1 MALTDTTENQL
12 LERIVRIEESLAHHI
27 ELTRQGFSEM
37 NRRFELL
44 LDQTNK
50 RFEQVDKRLEQIEK
64 RFEQIDK
71 RFEAMQ
77 IQIDRRFEQV
87 NRRFEQVDRRFD
99 ALTRRMDRFMVWSFS
114 TTLAVGGIAIG
125 VLKVRLLTT
134 RRHVESSRFSVLRSR
149 RADR

>member
-1 MALTDTTENQL
+1 MALPDTSENQI

-50 RFEQVDKRLEQIEK
+50 RFEQVEK

-87 NRRFEQVDRRFD
+87 DRRFEQIDKRFDQVDRRFD

-114 TTLAVGGIAIG
+114 ATLAVGSIVIG
-125 VLKVRLLTT
+125 VLKVWL
-134 RRHVESSRFSVLRSR
+134 
-149 RADR
+149 

>member
-1 MALTDTTENQL
+1 MALPDTSENQI

-50 RFEQVDKRLEQIEK
+50 RFEQVEKRFEQIDK

-87 NRRFEQVDRRFD
+87 DRRFEQIDKRFDQVDRRFD
-99 ALTRRMDRFMVWSFS
+99 ALTRRMDRFMVWSVS
-114 TTLAVGGIAIG
+114 TTLAVGSIVIG
-125 VLKVRLLTT
+125 VLKVWL
-134 RRHVESSRFSVLRSR
+134 
-149 RADR
+149 

>member
-1 MALTDTTENQL
+1 MALPDTSENQI

-50 RFEQVDKRLEQIEK
+50 RFEQVEKRFEQIDK

-87 NRRFEQVDRRFD
+87 DRRFEQIDKRFDQVDRRFD
-99 ALTRRMDRFMVWSFS
+99 ALTRRMDHFMVWSFS
-114 TTLAVGGIAIG
+114 TTLAVGSIVIG
-125 VLKVRLLTT
+125 VLKVWL
-134 RRHVESSRFSVLRSR
+134 
-149 RADR
+149 

>member
-1 MALTDTTENQL
+1 MALTYTTENQL

-50 RFEQVDKRLEQIEK
+50 RFEQVDKR
-64 RFEQIDK
+64 FEQIDK

-87 NRRFEQVDRRFD
+87 EKRFDQVDRRFD

-114 TTLAVGGIAIG
+114 TTLAVGGIVIG
-125 VLKVRLLTT
+125 VLKVWL
-134 RRHVESSRFSVLRSR
+134 
-149 RADR
+149 

>member
-1 MALTDTTENQL
+1 MALPDTSENQI

-50 RFEQVDKRLEQIEK
+50 RFEQVEK

-71 RFEAMQ
+71 RF
-77 IQIDRRFEQV
+77 D
-87 NRRFEQVDRRFD
+87 QVDRRFD

-114 TTLAVGGIAIG
+114 TTLAVGSIVIG
-125 VLKVRLLTT
+125 VLKVWL
-134 RRHVESSRFSVLRSR
+134 
-149 RADR
+149 

>member
-1 MALTDTTENQL
+1 MALPDTSGNRI

-27 ELTRQGFSEM
+27 ELTRQGFLEM

-50 RFEQVDKRLEQIEK
+50 RFEQVEK

-77 IQIDRRFEQV
+77 IQIDRRFERV
-87 NRRFEQVDRRFD
+87 DRRFEQIDKRFDQVDGRFD

-114 TTLAVGGIAIG
+114 TTLAVGSIVIG
-125 VLKVRLLTT
+125 VLKVWL
-134 RRHVESSRFSVLRSR
+134 
-149 RADR
+149 

>member
-1 MALTDTTENQL
+1 MALADTTENQL

-44 LDQTNK
+44 LDQTNR
-50 RFEQVDKRLEQIEK
+50 RFEQVDKRFEQVEK

-77 IQIDRRFEQV
+77 IQIGRRFEQVDRRFEQIDK
-87 NRRFEQVDRRFD
+87 RFDQVDRRFD

-114 TTLAVGGIAIG
+114 TTLAVGGIVIG
-125 VLKVRLLTT
+125 VLKVWL
-134 RRHVESSRFSVLRSR
+134 
-149 RADR
+149 

>member
-1 MALTDTTENQL
+1 MALADTTESQL

-44 LDQTNK
+44 LDQTNR
-50 RFEQVDKRLEQIEK
+50 RFEQVDKRFEQIEK
-64 RFEQIDK
+64 RFEQIEKRFEQTDK

-77 IQIDRRFEQV
+77 IQI
-87 NRRFEQVDRRFD
+87 DRRFD

-114 TTLAVGGIAIG
+114 TTLAVGAIVIG
-125 VLKVRLLTT
+125 VLKVWL
-134 RRHVESSRFSVLRSR
+134 
-149 RADR
+149 

>member
-12 LERIVRIEESLAHHI
+12 LERLVRIEESLAHHI

-50 RFEQVDKRLEQIEK
+50 RFEQVEK

-87 NRRFEQVDRRFD
+87 DRRFEQIDKRFDQVDRRFD

-114 TTLAVGGIAIG
+114 TTLAVGSIVIG
-125 VLKVRLLTT
+125 VLKVWL
-134 RRHVESSRFSVLRSR
+134 
-149 RADR
+149 

>member
-1 MALTDTTENQL
+1 MALPDTSENQI

-50 RFEQVDKRLEQIEK
+50 RFEQVEK

-71 RFEAMQ
+71 RL
-77 IQIDRRFEQV
+77 DKSTSDLRRCRFRSTDDL
-87 NRRFEQVDRRFD
+87 NRSIGD
-99 ALTRRMDRFMVWSFS
+99 LTP
-114 TTLAVGGIAIG
+114 
-125 VLKVRLLTT
+125 
-134 RRHVESSRFSVLRSR
+134 
-149 RADR
+149 

>member
-1 MALTDTTENQL
+1 MALPDTSENQI

-50 RFEQVDKRLEQIEK
+50 RFEQVEK

-71 RFEAMQ
+71 RLDKSTSAWT
-77 IQIDRRFEQV
+77 
-87 NRRFEQVDRRFD
+87 NRQ
-99 ALTRRMDRFMVWSFS
+99 
-114 TTLAVGGIAIG
+114 AI
-125 VLKVRLLTT
+125 
-134 RRHVESSRFSVLRSR
+134 
-149 RADR
+149 

>member
-1 MALTDTTENQL
+1 MALPDTSENQI

-50 RFEQVDKRLEQIEK
+50 RFEQVEKRFEQIDK

-87 NRRFEQVDRRFD
+87 DGRFEQIDKRFDQVDRRFD

-114 TTLAVGGIAIG
+114 TTLAVGSIVIG
-125 VLKVRLLTT
+125 VLKVWL
-134 RRHVESSRFSVLRSR
+134 
-149 RADR
+149 

>member
-1 MALTDTTENQL
+1 MALPDTSKNQI

-50 RFEQVDKRLEQIEK
+50 RFEQVEKRFEQIDK

-87 NRRFEQVDRRFD
+87 DRRFEQIDKRFDQVDRRFD

-114 TTLAVGGIAIG
+114 TTLAVGSIVIG
-125 VLKVRLLTT
+125 VLKVWL
-134 RRHVESSRFSVLRSR
+134 
-149 RADR
+149 

>member
-1 MALTDTTENQL
+1 MALPDTSENQI

-50 RFEQVDKRLEQIEK
+50 RFEQVEK

-87 NRRFEQVDRRFD
+87 DGRFEQIDKRFDQVDRRFD

-114 TTLAVGGIAIG
+114 TTLAVGSIVIG
-125 VLKVRLLTT
+125 VLKVWL
-134 RRHVESSRFSVLRSR
+134 
-149 RADR
+149 

>member
-1 MALTDTTENQL
+1 MALPDTSENQI

-50 RFEQVDKRLEQIEK
+50 RFEQVEKRFEQIDKRFEQIDK

-87 NRRFEQVDRRFD
+87 DRRFEQIDERFDQVDRRFD

-114 TTLAVGGIAIG
+114 TTLAVGSIVIG
-125 VLKVRLLTT
+125 VLKVWL
-134 RRHVESSRFSVLRSR
+134 
-149 RADR
+149 

>member
-1 MALTDTTENQL
+1 MALPDTSENQI

-50 RFEQVDKRLEQIEK
+50 RFEQVEKRFEQIDE

-87 NRRFEQVDRRFD
+87 DRRFEQIDKRFDQVDRRFD

-114 TTLAVGGIAIG
+114 PTLAVGSIVIG
-125 VLKVRLLTT
+125 VLKVWL
-134 RRHVESSRFSVLRSR
+134 
-149 RADR
+149 

>member
-50 RFEQVDKRLEQIEK
+50 RFEQVDKR
-64 RFEQIDK
+64 FEQIDK

-77 IQIDRRFEQV
+77 IQIDRRFERVDKRFEQV
-87 NRRFEQVDRRFD
+87 DKRFEQIDRRFEQVEKRFDQVDRRFD

-114 TTLAVGGIAIG
+114 TTLAVGGIVIG
-125 VLKVRLLTT
+125 VLKVWL
-134 RRHVESSRFSVLRSR
+134 
-149 RADR
+149 

>member
-27 ELTRQGFSEM
+27 ELTRQGFAEM

-50 RFEQVDKRLEQIEK
+50 RFEQVDK

-99 ALTRRMDRFMVWSFS
+99 AITRRMDRFMVWSFS
-114 TTLAVGGIAIG
+114 TTLAVGGIVIG
-125 VLKVRLLTT
+125 VLKVRL
-134 RRHVESSRFSVLRSR
+134 
-149 RADR
+149 

>member
-50 RFEQVDKRLEQIEK
+50 RFEQVDKRFEQIE
-64 RFEQIDK
+64 
-71 RFEAMQ
+71 
-77 IQIDRRFEQV
+77 RRFEQV
-87 NRRFEQVDRRFD
+87 EKRFDQVDRRFD

-114 TTLAVGGIAIG
+114 TTLAVGGIVIG
-125 VLKVRLLTT
+125 VLKVWL
-134 RRHVESSRFSVLRSR
+134 
-149 RADR
+149 

>member
-1 MALTDTTENQL
+1 MALPDTSENQI

-50 RFEQVDKRLEQIEK
+50 RFEQVEK

-71 RFEAMQ
+71 RFEATQ

-87 NRRFEQVDRRFD
+87 DWRFEQIDKRFDQVDRRFD

-114 TTLAVGGIAIG
+114 TTLAVGSIVIG
-125 VLKVRLLTT
+125 VLKVWL
-134 RRHVESSRFSVLRSR
+134 
-149 RADR
+149 

>member
-1 MALTDTTENQL
+1 MALPDTSENQI

-50 RFEQVDKRLEQIEK
+50 RFEQVEKRFEQIDK

-77 IQIDRRFEQV
+77 VQIDRRFEQV
-87 NRRFEQVDRRFD
+87 DRRFEQIDKRFDQFDRRFD

-114 TTLAVGGIAIG
+114 TTLAVGSIVIG
-125 VLKVRLLTT
+125 VLKVWL
-134 RRHVESSRFSVLRSR
+134 
-149 RADR
+149 

>member
-1 MALTDTTENQL
+1 MALADTSENRI

-27 ELTRQGFSEM
+27 ELTRQGFLEM

-44 LDQTNK
+44 LDQTN
-50 RFEQVDKRLEQIEK
+50 K

-87 NRRFEQVDRRFD
+87 DRRFEQIDKRFDQVDRRFD

-114 TTLAVGGIAIG
+114 ATLAVGSIVIG
-125 VLKVRLLTT
+125 VLKVWL
-134 RRHVESSRFSVLRSR
+134 
-149 RADR
+149 

>member
-1 MALTDTTENQL
+1 MALPDTSENQI

-50 RFEQVDKRLEQIEK
+50 RFEQVEKRFEQIDK

-77 IQIDRRFEQV
+77 IQID
-87 NRRFEQVDRRFD
+87 RRFEQVDRRFD

-114 TTLAVGGIAIG
+114 TTLAVGSIVIG
-125 VLKVRLLTT
+125 VLKVWL
-134 RRHVESSRFSVLRSR
+134 
-149 RADR
+149 

>member
-1 MALTDTTENQL
+1 MALPDTSENQI
-12 LERIVRIEESLAHHI
+12 LERIVRIEASLAHHI
-27 ELTRQGFSEM
+27 ELTRQGFLEM

-50 RFEQVDKRLEQIEK
+50 RFEQVEKRFEQIDK

-87 NRRFEQVDRRFD
+87 DRRFEQIDKRFDQVDRRFD

-114 TTLAVGGIAIG
+114 TTLAVGSIVIG
-125 VLKVRLLTT
+125 VLKVWL
-134 RRHVESSRFSVLRSR
+134 
-149 RADR
+149 

>member
-1 MALTDTTENQL
+1 MALPDTSENQI

-50 RFEQVDKRLEQIEK
+50 RFEQVEK

-87 NRRFEQVDRRFD
+87 DRRFEQIDKRFDQVDRRFD
-99 ALTRRMDRFMVWSFS
+99 ALTRRMDRFMVWSFI
-114 TTLAVGGIAIG
+114 TTLAVGSIVIG
-125 VLKVRLLTT
+125 VLKVWL
-134 RRHVESSRFSVLRSR
+134 
-149 RADR
+149 

>member
-1 MALTDTTENQL
+1 MALADTTENQL

-44 LDQTNK
+44 LDQTNR
-50 RFEQVDKRLEQIEK
+50 RFEQVDKRFEQVDK

-77 IQIDRRFEQV
+77 VQIDRRFEQV
-87 NRRFEQVDRRFD
+87 DRRFEQIDKRFDQFDRRFD

-114 TTLAVGGIAIG
+114 TTLAVGGIVIG
-125 VLKVRLLTT
+125 VLKVWL
-134 RRHVESSRFSVLRSR
+134 
-149 RADR
+149 

>member
-50 RFEQVDKRLEQIEK
+50 RFEQ
-64 RFEQIDK
+64 
-71 RFEAMQ
+71 
-77 IQIDRRFEQV
+77 IDRRFEQV
-87 NRRFEQVDRRFD
+87 EKRFDQVDRRFD

-114 TTLAVGGIAIG
+114 TTLAVGGIVIG
-125 VLKVRLLTT
+125 VLKVWL
-134 RRHVESSRFSVLRSR
+134 
-149 RADR
+149 

>member
-1 MALTDTTENQL
+1 MALPDTSENQI

-50 RFEQVDKRLEQIEK
+50 RFEQVENRFEQIDK

-87 NRRFEQVDRRFD
+87 DRRFEQIDKCFDQVDRRFD

-114 TTLAVGGIAIG
+114 TIIAVGSIVIG
-125 VLKVRLLTT
+125 VLKVWL
-134 RRHVESSRFSVLRSR
+134 
-149 RADR
+149 